1 MKKFLFNSGTFII
14 ISFLVIIISVVL
26 TGFLVKTDF
35 NYYLPNKRILILGDS
50 HTLCGLDDAI
60 IPYSVNL
67 SESADTYFYSYLKLR
82 EIADRN
88 NNLKTLI
95 LGFAEHNISESQDQW
110 LTDSSINNKK
120 LSFYYFLFDW
130 KDILEFT
137 KINPT
142 AILKNAVRIIKG
154 NVGHLY
160 RIFRKTPI
168 TEFGIGTHLK
178 LNKEV
183 PADALMKPNKNIKIK
198 ENNLS
203 KLDLVYLQK
212 INQYCVKNKIKLI
225 LINTPVLVKEE
236 KLDQKYMQIYNK
248 KLPTAELLDFS
259 NIMKDKKY
267 FSDVSHLNNEG
278 AIQFS
283 NFLKTQLERGIIA
296 K

>member
-1 MKKFLFNSGTFII
+1 M
-14 ISFLVIIISVVL
+14 L

-35 NYYLPNKRILILGDS
+35 NYDLPNKRILILGDS

-60 IPYSVNL
+60 IPDSVNL

-95 LGFAEHNISESQDQW
+95 LGFAEHNISESQDEW

-142 AILKNAVRIIKG
+142 AILKNSVRIIKG

-178 LNKEV
+178 LNKGV
-183 PADALMKPNKNIKIK
+183 PTDALMKPNKNIKIK

-212 INQYCVKNKIKLI
+212 INQYCIKNKIKLI
-225 LINTPVLVKEE
+225 LINTPVLAKEE

-267 FSDVSHLNNEG
+267 FSDVSHLNNKG

-283 NFLKTQLERGIIA
+283 NFLKAQLERGVIT